1 MLKSIAFAIALL
13 ASGGVAFAQYVPND
27 PAPTHPQLS
36 PADPQRPSANPRVL
50 PEEPGT
56 TGQAIQP
63 DGRRQI
69 PQNDPNSPE
78 CIPQYDSSGA
88 QVKPCPNS
96 PR

>member
-1 MLKSIAFAIALL
+1 MLRTTAFAIALL
-13 ASGGVAFAQYVPND
+13 AAGGMAFAQ
-27 PAPTHPQLS
+27 APSDSPPRANPQLS
-36 PADPQRPSANPRVL
+36 PTNPQPANPRM
-50 PEEPGT
+50 PMEPGT

-63 DGRRQI
+63 DGRRPS

-88 QVKPCPNS
+88 QVEPCPNS

>member
-1 MLKSIAFAIALL
+1 MLKSTALAIALL
-13 ASGGVAFAQYVPND
+13 VSGGVASAQYVPND
-27 PAPTHPQLS
+27 PAPTHPQV
-36 PADPQRPSANPRVL
+36 DPTIPQPANPRVV

-63 DGRRQI
+63 DGLRQL

>member
-1 MLKSIAFAIALL
+1 MLKSIAFAIVLL

-27 PAPTHPQLS
+27 PAPTHPQIS
-36 PADPQRPSANPRVL
+36 PANPQPANPRIV
-50 PEEPGT
+50 PGEPST

-63 DGRRQI
+63 DGRREL

-88 QVKPCPNS
+88 QVQPCPNS